1 MKVVF
6 CLRQFIISCVN
17 RKLVLKELSDYIFC
31 KCYQY
36 SEQSMVYV
44 RNLTIIMILYL
55 TLSLISCDGGLAPK
69 AESEKSFLT
78 GTVVYKHGKSKWPP
92 ADSILAV
99 RAAAFKKYPDSTGIL
114 NDIISGNAY
123 FTLNSMPLFVDSSSF
138 FFEIAEVPTELIYIA
153 VVQQYDSLLTS
164 QRVIGLYNVSNE
176 KHTPSR
182 LYIEPGKTYH
192 ITIEVDFDD
201 LPPMPF

>member
-1 MKVVF
+1 MKYVQILPTLSV
-6 CLRQFIISCVN
+6 LI
-17 RKLVLKELSDYIFC
+17 LV
-31 KCYQY
+31 
-36 SEQSMVYV
+36 
-44 RNLTIIMILYL
+44 
-55 TLSLISCDGGLAPK
+55 LSLISCDGGLAPK
-69 AESEKSFLT
+69 PESEKSFLT
-78 GTVVYKHGKSKWPP
+78 GTVVYKQGKANWPP

-99 RAAAFKKYPDSTGIL
+99 RAVAFKKYPDSTGIL

-123 FTLNSMPLFVDSSSF
+123 FTLNSMPLFVDSSLFS
-138 FFEIAEVPTELIYIA
+138 FEITDTPTELVYIA
-153 VVQQYDSLLTS
+153 AVQQYDSLLTS
-164 QRVIGLYNVSNE
+164 QKVIGLYNVSSE